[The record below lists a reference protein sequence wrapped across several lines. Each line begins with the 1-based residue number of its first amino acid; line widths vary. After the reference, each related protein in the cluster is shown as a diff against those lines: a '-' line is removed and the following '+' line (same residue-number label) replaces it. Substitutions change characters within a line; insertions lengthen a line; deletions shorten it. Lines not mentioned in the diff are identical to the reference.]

1 MKTKF
6 RNLLTLIFGLVLLVS
21 IFSSV
26 SALGVTPARTIVD
39 YSPGKEET
47 ISFSVVNTEN
57 KNMDIVVY
65 VQGELN
71 QSVYLQETS
80 FSMSSSESSK
90 QMSYTYRLPSSL
102 RPGPHQADIVILQLP
117 ERGANGQAFVGAAVA
132 VATQLVVNVPYPGKY
147 AQSDLNIVNP
157 GQGEEATFIIPVV
170 SLGEQDLARVQANI
184 DIYNRLGEKVAS
196 FNTAEVSV
204 PSGQRSDIVS
214 KWKADVPVGEY
225 LAKATL
231 IYDGETLTLEKQFTV
246 GSATLE
252 LQQIQVR
259 DFSLGEIAKFEM
271 LVENK
276 WSDRIVGVYAET
288 QVYNKDN
295 EVIADF
301 KSPTY
306 DIASLEKS
314 NIVSY
319 WDTAGIRTGTYD
331 TTVYLRY
338 GDKSSQ
344 QNLQLKV
351 EQSSITAVGLGFVI
365 SESSSRGGSG
375 SIVTILV
382 VVIVLLVL
390 INLAWF
396 LVLRKRLKR

>member
-306 DIASLEKS
+306 DIPSLEKS

-396 LVLRKRLKR
+396 LVLRKRLKK